1 MSRLFLAL
9 AVLLISDSRAD
20 LRMKVR
26 STPYFDID
34 VTLGQNRKEFSTNE
48 SPKEQIVYLGTNNV
62 HEGSVLQICYTA
74 RNKKGLPNAKNLGLV
89 HLDYLGKGMVVQ
101 NLRSVSPTA
110 NDFSPGKKS
119 CEKYSF
125 KMDNEAGVD
134 AFEIA
139 TIEDQKEEVKLDSK
153 PEPVVAPVAETKETK
168 KWKTGDEVTDD
179 DIQTAEAM
187 VDMMGILEST
197 GGECK
202 RGNKVV
208 DCKKTIPQMRAG
220 LKEMKETRRVPASL
234 SED

>member
-1 MSRLFLAL
+1 MVRLLLAL
-9 AVLLISDSRAD
+9 TVLMISDSHAD

-26 STPYFDID
+26 STPYFDVD
-34 VTLGQNRKEFSTNE
+34 VTLGQTHKEFSTNE
-48 SPKEQIVYLGTNNV
+48 SPVEQIVYLSTQ
-62 HEGSVLQICYTA
+62 SVKDDSILQICYTA
-74 RNKKGLPNAKNLGLV
+74 RNKKGSPNAKNLGIV

-110 NDFSPGKKS
+110 NDFSPGKKT

-139 TIEDQKEEVKLDSK
+139 AIEESKIETPKL
-153 PEPVVAPVAETKETK
+153 EPFVPPAPPVAETK
-168 KWKTGDEVTDD
+168 KWKTGDTVTDD

-202 RGNKVV
+202 KGSKVV
-208 DCKKTIPQMRAG
+208 NCKETIPQMKAG
-220 LKEMKETRRVPASL
+220 LEEMKKTRRVPASL

>member
-1 MSRLFLAL
+1 MGRLLLAF
-9 AVLLISDSRAD
+9 AIIMTADSHAD

-34 VTLGQNRKEFSTNE
+34 VTLGETHKEFTSNE
-48 SPKEQIVYLGTNNV
+48 SPKEQIVYLNTGRV
-62 HEGSVLQICYTA
+62 SDGAVLQICYTA
-74 RNKKGLPNAKNLGLV
+74 RNKKGSPNAKNLGLV
-89 HLDYLGKGMVVQ
+89 HLDYMGKGAEVQ

-125 KMDNEAGVD
+125 KGFSEAGVD
-134 AFEIA
+134 AYEIA
-139 TIEDQKEEVKLDSK
+139 AIEEPKTEVPKI
-153 PEPVVAPVAETKETK
+153 EPFTPPVAEANEVK
-168 KWKTGDEVTDD
+168 KWKTGDAVTDD

-202 RGNKVV
+202 KGTKVV
-208 DCKKTIPQMRAG
+208 NCKETIPQMKAG
-220 LKEMKETRRVPASL
+220 LDEMKKTRRVPASL

>member
-1 MSRLFLAL
+1 MARLLLAL
-9 AVLLISDSRAD
+9 SILMMSDSHAD

-26 STPYFDID
+26 STPFFDVD
-34 VTLGQNRKEFSTNE
+34 VTLGQTHKEFSTDE
-48 SPKEQIVYLGTNNV
+48 SPKEQIVYLSTQYV
-62 HEGSVLQICYTA
+62 KEDSILQICYTA
-74 RNKKGLPNAKNLGLV
+74 RNKKGSPNAKNLGLV
-89 HLDYLGKGMVVQ
+89 HLDYLGKGMTVQ

-110 NDFSPGKKS
+110 NDFSPGKKT

-125 KMDNEAGVD
+125 KMENEAGVD

-139 TIEDQKEEVKLDSK
+139 AIEDSKVEVPKLEPFVTKEE
-153 PEPVVAPVAETKETK
+153 PTPK
-168 KWKTGDEVTDD
+168 KWKTGETVTDD

-202 RGNKVV
+202 KGNKVV
-208 DCKKTIPQMRAG
+208 NCKEAIPEMKAG
-220 LKEMKETRRVPASL
+220 LEEMKKTRRVPASL